1 MAIPNGVHKDSSFFQ
16 FAAFC
21 HEQFRTPRIGN
32 FDSERNTITPLSY
45 KSGSPLQNLYE
56 VIEVGE
62 ENIVA
67 SGDPIA
73 RSECKLLAPISGRDI
88 LAVGKNYAV
97 SEIQCFM
104 TTSDMVDTSQEHA
117 KEFNA
122 SGYDSSDKADQPTHP
137 VIFTKRATSI
147 IADGDEIFPHPG
159 FTESPDYE
167 GEIGVIIGK
176 AGFQIKEQDAMDH
189 VWGYTIINDMTARE
203 RQRDHKQFYMGKSP
217 DTFCPMGPVAIAKEN
232 LPKVLRVQTF
242 VNGEKRQDSTTED
255 LIFSIPYLV
264 MAMSEGQTLQVG
276 DTLATGTPAGVGFGF
291 RPPVWLKQG
300 DEVKVSV
307 TGLGSLTNKLG
318 SPESENPIPQQV
330 LSKSYAP
337 EANFDRSFR
346 GVGLTRTNDKLL
358 FYQVRGSGSPVICI
372 HGLGG
377 TSDYFQPLFNALPRS
392 ALHLF
397 DLEGHGLSPT
407 SALNTLSIASFAS
420 DTAGI
425 ASMAGS
431 RELTVVAHS
440 MGCLVALKFA
450 IDHPELV
457 KNLVLMGPPPS
468 PLPEAGSQATYGR
481 AKLVREKGMAGVVD
495 AVVAGGTSDRSK
507 EKNSMAITAVRL
519 SLLSQDP
526 EGYAKACGAL
536 AGSEDLPL
544 ELEKV
549 QARTLIITGS
559 DDKVSPPEV
568 CKKMRARISHAEEVD
583 VIEGVGHWH
592 MFEDTQRVCDS
603 IATFLSA

>member
-1 MAIPNGVHKDSSFFQ
+1 MQVVGPHIRKRYSCSREELCCKSKTALVEVWSF
-16 FAAFC
+16 A
-21 HEQFRTPRIGN
+21 
-32 FDSERNTITPLSY
+32 
-45 KSGSPLQNLYE
+45 
-56 VIEVGE
+56 
-62 ENIVA
+62 
-67 SGDPIA
+67 
-73 RSECKLLAPISGRDI
+73 DI
-88 LAVGKNYAV
+88 
-97 SEIQCFM
+97 
-104 TTSDMVDTSQEHA
+104 SQEHA

-122 SGYDSSDKADQPTHP
+122 SGYDSSDKNDQPTHP

-147 IADGDEIFPHPG
+147 IADGDDIFPHPD
-159 FTESPDYE
+159 FTESVDYE

-176 AGFQIKEQDAMDH
+176 AGFQIQEPDAMDH

-203 RQRDHKQFYMGKSP
+203 RQRDHKQFYIGKSP

-232 LPKVLRVQTF
+232 LPDVLRVQTF
-242 VNGEKRQDSTTED
+242 VNGEKRQDSTTKD
-255 LIFSIPYLV
+255 LIFNIPYLV

-291 RPPVWLKQG
+291 KPPVWLKPG
-300 DEVKVSV
+300 DQVKVSV
-307 TGLGSLTNKLG
+307 TGLGSLTNKIG
-318 SPESENPIPQQV
+318 SPQSTNPTTQQI

-337 EANFDRSFR
+337 KANSDRSLG
-346 GVGLTRTNDKLL
+346 GVGLTSVNGKEL
-358 FYQVRGSGSPVICI
+358 FYQARGSGSPVVCI

-377 TSDYFQPLFNALPRS
+377 TSDYFQPLINALPQS

-397 DLEGHGLSPT
+397 DLEGHALSPT
-407 SALNTLSIASFAS
+407 RATSTLSISSFAS

-425 ASMAGS
+425 SSLAGS
-431 RELTVVAHS
+431 KDLTVIAHS

-450 IDHPELV
+450 IEHPDQV
-457 KNLVLMGPPPS
+457 KNLILMGPPPS
-468 PLPEAGSQATYGR
+468 PLPEASSQATYGR

-495 AVVAGGTSDRSK
+495 AVVTAGTSDQTK
-507 EKNSMAITAVRL
+507 TANAMAITAVRL

-536 AGSEDLPL
+536 AASKDLPL

-559 DDKVSPPEV
+559 EDKVSPPEV
-568 CKKMRARISHAEEVD
+568 CKKMRARISQAEEVD
-583 VIEGVGHWH
+583 VMDGVGHWH

-603 IATFLSA
+603 ITKFLRA